1 MSSSVFIESSSQA
14 ADASNYASTSDSN
27 LVVVYGKNGISFDDK
42 GLENLIEEKKI
53 SSISVIRLTS
63 PTPSM
68 QDEEDEAEKLEEML
82 RRQELG
88 SAEESF
94 GSEEEANSSS
104 GDDKNDT
111 AGNGDS
117 SNDDDNGERKAYNE
131 SDNESS
137 EENKTKQRKQP
148 RRRGRQPNIVKQK
161 KTARRRKRERPEIV
175 GLRLEEF
182 YPPED
187 ANEIIKEALKMAGL
201 QSDKKSKSD
210 YDFQLFVIQNDHC
223 YTPFTSPT
231 QMKAKLAADKL
242 EAEKQAASRKVG
254 VLQPTAGKQLFVRK
268 KQTQQNLHA
277 KTENLL
283 KSNVASGNL
292 TKDKGL
298 AASHKFKKDTKDRQK
313 PTADEDFADDD
324 EANRTSFEENDAE
337 AGGVDD
343 ESDLSGSEESAETDN
358 DRDSDL
364 DFDVNNPK
372 GRKRKVKLLK
382 TQKRVL
388 SVGKVNQ
395 KSRRFCSQ
403 DEPAELPNKTTI
415 SSSLP
420 TCSPSTLAQRQK
432 SIVKIISDPGRITV
446 RSTPSKVVHLMG
458 SNTHNT
464 LSPAIA
470 ALPPIPKKQN
480 ENKIL
485 LNTTTST
492 ATPVTFSSVAAT
504 STSVTLSPKTFVFV
518 KGPIEQKSAVQ
529 SSPQTHKEI
538 IINKQVMSSPKTK
551 GFTDLTTLIEQTE
564 KQTPIKVTAP
574 PTTPKSS
581 HTATI
586 TSVVTLTPT
595 STAALKGFM
604 PIETA
609 AKNQLPAQISIQTH
623 QSSSELEAEHD
634 KQLDLI
640 NSIVQD
646 EMKKSNEKADEQI
659 RNINE
664 NIPELVKMLESTEKV
679 LVNTNTQRGNVTE
692 TTQNINQLT
701 DVSSNNSSSVNKNI
715 TGQQSVKHL
724 PAPASVT
731 PVVSTNNLVGG
742 IDITSASLLATP
754 EGEADDTD
762 DLPDDILQQVVE
774 LIKDDKTLQEAVE
787 KQVFGTGVCSDQIMN
802 NNLIVNQNPPPLA
815 PISQQ
820 PVTMQEIPQTT
831 PSKSI
836 IQMAI
841 SNVPTTLPTPV
852 LTTPQTPVITTRTT
866 IITPTTSTTATG
878 QISKISPLIRKEPI
892 QIIRGNGRVITL
904 PPIEAPTTRAKRR
917 AQAQPNTSGATASAS
932 VSNTSFVAAAVLS
945 ESSLDSSM
953 HSNSSMTAASGSS
966 AATVQEKKV
975 TDANNRRRGSKETIM
990 ATGSAAAGATNQKVT
1005 KTQKAAAKK
1014 GAAKASAAKAKVETE
1029 ATDSEEDDDDDPNK
1043 LWCICRQPHNNRFM
1057 ICCDVCEDWF
1067 HGTCVSITKAMGLEM
1082 EQKGIDWTCPKCLK
1096 KQEEKKQPKITEML
1110 IKKPNEPTTT
1120 PVVISSTPP
1129 TLITTVVGSIAN
1141 VSNTTTTNV
1150 TTSSIDILN
1159 ITPKKDSNVQ
1169 NLETSSHIK
1178 LQSGQIINLK
1188 DYSMTTNK
1196 RATIIQTSTSSTTGN
1211 LTAGQKKLYVTSGQ
1225 ANLKMASQP
1234 GNPIRTIT
1242 VVKQLSTPPQLQQH
1256 HNIKIIK
1263 TITPTATAA
1272 SGTSLNISTTAA
1284 PATTTTPS
1292 VPATVSSTPT
1302 SSKVSE
1308 SSTLCIVCKKIAR
1321 SNSIYCSDDC
1331 IRKHA
1336 QNALNTIMHKTQTD
1350 SSATSSPLN
1359 KSVAE
1364 DKTKRKPKGLFEE
1377 LLSAA
1382 DRKPKVE
1389 RVNVYER
1396 KSGRVITGN
1405 SAPTVVNLKKWLQDN
1420 PTFEVI
1426 QPGSAQALE
1435 LEKKQ
1440 KLRTQ
1445 YSSSP
1450 TILKSAASSPPPL
1463 KMFSVTSSAAA
1474 VNKNDSNSGTS
1485 QGHSSPQIQI
1495 KTNKNIT
1502 DFLKTT
1508 SSSTSTSPRPNT
1520 PKQLQK
1526 YPQQVGIKPDKVAK
1540 TPEDAK
1546 NASKD
1551 KTSTTKRQTST
1562 ESAGK
1567 SSGHD
1572 GEPIRGVVRRTLK
1585 EQLLLRIKEE
1595 TSSSTDTE
1603 TNNET
1608 INKVNNMPK
1617 LSEEE
1622 VEEFAKATELEMYH
1636 YFNRDTGTKYKAK
1649 YRSLVFNI
1657 KDRKNHTLFA
1667 KICGKLI
1674 EPKQLVRMSP
1684 EELASQELAQWREQE
1699 NKHQLEMIK
1708 KSELDLLACAKN
1720 YVLKTHKGEEV
1731 IEGKSSDYASVD
1743 ITIPVEDVVSAL
1755 NKSELPD
1762 DSTSAVTRKE
1772 SLTHWPEADS
1782 TLLSHSHLL
1791 SPTVT
1796 HTLHDEDKTKSSS
1809 SHLKEK
1815 DREREKE
1822 KDREREKDKERSRGR
1837 ERERE
1842 KRHKSKDRHHDKSR
1856 SRKRSRSHSRSR
1868 SRDKG
1873 EKRHKSSHK
1882 EEKREREE
1890 RVRGDKERVK
1900 DRTEREHHSDGN
1912 ERKTSST
1919 ETKKST
1925 AAQSKQPSK
1934 KHHEQPTKAA
1944 INPLETYNLID
1955 QILESTKTVEEA
1967 ANLVSDRDKEK
1978 ESESYRKNTVT
1989 PQPVQAATS
1998 TVSTS
2003 SGSADSAIVV
2013 DIPSN
2018 LSSTESDQEPSSTVS
2033 IPTPPHDPYS
2043 RFIACSSPSSSYSSD
2058 LQYTV
2063 TSLWTGNINMVDV
2076 TSFQLTLQPI
2086 VGNSIGLAKL
2096 LPKELDVV
2104 GRIGPETVWDYISK
2118 IKKSPNKEIVVIR
2131 LIPANESETIAYKIL
2146 YEYLDNRKRLGV
2158 IKSTSSQIKDF
2169 YIYPLGAGKNV
2180 PALLQPSE
2188 PVDFYDDPYRPDVL
2202 IGIIIRV
2209 VVSKRANPISSQTVL
2224 SGAGTSSM
2232 INKLSNRVNDT
2243 DTFTPPG
2250 SPKPK
2255 KHRQTIAT
2263 HKVDEID
2270 IDAIIKAPIAAK
2282 AQKATIAAP
2291 LTKLNDAD
2299 EPYSPGGSSDDDLP
2313 LLPVKMPSN
2322 VDHMQAA
2329 EDELK
2334 RKMEEINRQIAA
2346 QEMEIAGLLTGEP
2359 TAFGSAS
2366 ASSSNVLA
2374 NISIPSNLSQI
2385 LASIKTTGKDQSV
2398 VPPPPPLIGSLL
2410 KSSSGAMVTSATEEE
2425 YNPAES
2431 MGSTFEDKNSA
2442 TGSNTSSTSL
2452 LAKLSEAELLSMV
2465 PDDIVITPNKPT
2477 RYEEPPPPGV

>member
-14 ADASNYASTSDSN
+14 ADANDYASTSDSN

-94 GSEEEANSSS
+94 GSEDEANSSS
-104 GDDKNDT
+104 SDDKND
-111 AGNGDS
+111 AEGNGGDS

-137 EENKTKQRKQP
+137 EESKTKQRKQP
-148 RRRGRQPNIVKQK
+148 RRRGRQPNMVKQK

-231 QMKAKLAADKL
+231 QMKAKLDADKL
-242 EAEKQAASRKVG
+242 EAEKQAATRKVG
-254 VLQPTAGKQLFVRK
+254 VLQPTAGKQLFMRK
-268 KQTQQNLHA
+268 KQPQQNVHT
-277 KTENLL
+277 KMENLL
-283 KSNVASGNL
+283 KSGNL
-292 TKDKGL
+292 SKDKGM

-324 EANRTSFEENDAE
+324 EANRSSFDENSAE
-337 AGGVDD
+337 AGGGDD
-343 ESDLSGSEESAETDN
+343 ESDVSGSEESAETDN

-382 TQKRVL
+382 TQKRSL

-395 KSRRFCSQ
+395 KSRRYCSQ
-403 DEPAELPNKTTI
+403 DEPVELPNKATI
-415 SSSLP
+415 TSALP

-485 LNTTTST
+485 LNTPTST
-492 ATPVTFSSVAAT
+492 TTPVTFSSVSATAT
-504 STSVTLSPKTFVFV
+504 SVNLAPKTFVFV
-518 KGPIEQKSAVQ
+518 KGPIEQKCAVQ

-538 IINKQVMSSPKTK
+538 VINKQVMSSPKTK

-564 KQTPIKVTAP
+564 KQTPIKVVAP

-609 AKNQLPAQISIQTH
+609 AKSQLPAQISIQTH

-679 LVNTNTQRGNVTE
+679 LVNTNTQERNVTE
-692 TTQNINQLT
+692 ISNVNQLT
-701 DVSSNNSSSVNKNI
+701 GVNNNNSSSSSSDMNKNI
-715 TGQQSVKHL
+715 TGQQSVQHL
-724 PAPASVT
+724 PAPTSVT

-762 DLPDDILQQVVE
+762 DLPDDILQQMVE

-787 KQVFGTGVCSDQIMN
+787 KQVFGTGVCSDQGMN

-820 PVTMQEIPQTT
+820 PVNMQEIPQTN

-841 SNVPTTLPTPV
+841 SNVPTTLPTPM
-852 LTTPQTPVITTRTT
+852 LTTSQTPVITTRTT
-866 IITPTTSTTATG
+866 IITPTTPTTSTTSTG

-892 QIIRGNGRVITL
+892 QIVRGNGRVITL

-917 AQAQPNTSGATASAS
+917 AQAQPNTSGTTANTS
-932 VSNTSFVAAAVLS
+932 VGNTSFVPAAVLN

-953 HSNSSMTAASGSS
+953 HSNSSMTATSGSS

-975 TDANNRRRGSKETIM
+975 IDANNRRRGSKETIL
-990 ATGSAAAGATNQKVT
+990 ATGATTAAGATNQKVT

-1110 IKKPNEPTTT
+1110 IKKTNEPTAT

-1129 TLITTVVGSIAN
+1129 TLITTVVGSVAN

-1159 ITPKKDSNVQ
+1159 ITTKKDANSQ

-1263 TITPTATAA
+1263 TITPTATSAT
-1272 SGTSLNISTTAA
+1272 GTSLNISPTAA
-1284 PATTTTPS
+1284 TANPSTSSVSTTVT
-1292 VPATVSSTPT
+1292 STPT
-1302 SSKVSE
+1302 SSKISE
-1308 SSTLCIVCKKIAR
+1308 NSTLCIVCKKVAR

-1336 QNALNTIMHKTQTD
+1336 QNALNTLMHKTQSD
-1350 SSATSSPLN
+1350 SSATSSPMN

-1440 KLRTQ
+1440 KLRIQ

-1450 TILKSAASSPPPL
+1450 TILKTAASSPPPL
-1463 KMFSVTSSAAA
+1463 KMFSAASS
-1474 VNKNDSNSGTS
+1474 TT
-1485 QGHSSPQIQI
+1485 QGHSSPQIQVKAN
-1495 KTNKNIT
+1495 KTIT
-1502 DFLKTT
+1502 DFLKST
-1508 SSSTSTSPRPNT
+1508 SSSSSTSPRPST

-1540 TPEDAK
+1540 TPDDAK
-1546 NASKD
+1546 TASKD

-1595 TSSSTDTE
+1595 TSSATDTE
-1603 TNNET
+1603 GKDDT
-1608 INKVNNMPK
+1608 NKVNNVPK

-1636 YFNRDTGTKYKAK
+1636 YFNRDTGNKYKSK

-1731 IEGKSSDYASVD
+1731 IEGKSSDYANVD

-1762 DSTSAVTRKE
+1762 DSIAAVSRKE

-1791 SPTVT
+1791 SPSVT
-1796 HTLHDEDKTKSSS
+1796 HSLHDEDKTKSSS

-1815 DREREKE
+1815 DKEREKE
-1822 KDREREKDKERSRGR
+1822 KDREREREKERSRGR

-1912 ERKTSST
+1912 ERKPSST

-1925 AAQSKQPSK
+1925 VTQSKQSGK
-1934 KHHEQPTKAA
+1934 KHHEPPTKTAN
-1944 INPLETYNLID
+1944 NPLETYNLID

-1967 ANLVSDRDKEK
+1967 ANLVLDRDKEK
-1978 ESESYRKNTVT
+1978 ESDSYRKNVVT

-2003 SGSADSAIVV
+2003 SGSTDSAIVV
-2013 DIPSN
+2013 DIPSH

-2043 RFIACSSPSSSYSSD
+2043 RFIACSSPSSSFSSD
-2058 LQYTV
+2058 LHYTV
-2063 TSLWTGNINMVDV
+2063 ISLWTGNINMVDV

-2146 YEYLDNRKRLGV
+2146 YEYLDNRNRLGV
-2158 IKSTSSQIKDF
+2158 IKSTSSHIKDF

-2209 VVSKRANPISSQTVL
+2209 VVSKRANPITSQTL
-2224 SGAGTSSM
+2224 LTGAGTSSM

-2250 SPKPK
+2250 SPKHK
-2255 KHRQTIAT
+2255 KHRQTIAA

-2270 IDAIIKAPIAAK
+2270 IDAIIKAPITAK
-2282 AQKATIAAP
+2282 AQKAAIAAP
-2291 LTKLNDAD
+2291 STKLNDAD

-2313 LLPVKMPSN
+2313 LLPVKMSTN

-2410 KSSSGAMVTSATEEE
+2410 KSSSSATEEE

-2431 MGSTFEDKNSA
+2431 IGSTFEDKNTA

>member
-14 ADASNYASTSDSN
+14 VDSSDFASTSDSN

-82 RRQELG
+82 RRQEIG
-88 SAEESF
+88 SAEDSF
-94 GSEEEANSSS
+94 SSVDEGNSSS

-111 AGNGDS
+111 AGNCDS
-117 SNDDDNGERKAYNE
+117 SNDDENEDRKAFKD
-131 SDNESS
+131 SDVSS
-137 EENKTKQRKQP
+137 EENKSKQRKLP
-148 RRRGRQPNIVKQK
+148 RRRGRQPNLVKPK
-161 KTARRRKRERPEIV
+161 KTFRRRRRERPEIV

-182 YPPED
+182 YPPDD

-201 QSDKKSKSD
+201 ESESEKKRKSD
-210 YDFQLFVIQNDHC
+210 YEFQLFVIQNDHC

-242 EAEKQAASRKVG
+242 EAEKQAASRKLS
-254 VLQPTAGKQLFVRK
+254 VLQPTVGKQLFVRK
-268 KQTQQNLHA
+268 KLQQNIQP
-277 KTENLL
+277 KSDNSL
-283 KSNVASGNL
+283 KSNISQTIF
-292 TKDKGL
+292 TKDKSL
-298 AASHKFKKDTKDRQK
+298 PVTHKVKKDTKDK
-313 PTADEDFADDD
+313 KGIPDEDFLDDD
-324 EANRTSFEENDAE
+324 DDIHSSFDENDDDAQ
-337 AGGVDD
+337 GDD
-343 ESDLSGSEESAETDN
+343 ESDLSGSDQSAETDN

-372 GRKRKVKLLK
+372 GRKRKAKLLK
-382 TQKRVL
+382 THKRSL
-388 SVGKVNQ
+388 SAGKVNL
-395 KSRRFCSQ
+395 KSRRYCSQ
-403 DEPAELPNKTTI
+403 DEPIELPNKTNIT
-415 SSSLP
+415 SNLP
-420 TCSPSTLAQRQK
+420 TCSPSSLMQRPK

-446 RSTPSKVVHLMG
+446 RSTPSNVVHLLG
-458 SNTHNT
+458 PTNV

-480 ENKIL
+480 ENKSL
-485 LNTTTST
+485 LNKTACGPTSI
-492 ATPVTFSSVAAT
+492 
-504 STSVTLSPKTFVFV
+504 TLSPKTYVLL

-529 SSPQTHKEI
+529 PSPQTHKEI
-538 IINKQVMSSPKTK
+538 VINKQVMSSPKTK

-564 KQTPIKVTAP
+564 NQAPIKVVAP
-574 PTTPKSS
+574 PITPKSS

-604 PIETA
+604 SIETA
-609 AKNQLPAQISIQTH
+609 ARNQLPAQISIQTH

-646 EMKKSNEKADEQI
+646 EMKKSNEKADDQI
-659 RNINE
+659 TNINE

-679 LVNTNTQRGNVTE
+679 LVNTNTQGRIVTE
-692 TTQNINQLT
+692 TQQNINQMT
-701 DVSSNNSSSVNKNI
+701 GGCASIITVNKHIPGNQNI
-715 TGQQSVKHL
+715 HL
-724 PAPASVT
+724 PHTTVT
-731 PVVSTNNLVGG
+731 PSVSTNNLVGG

-754 EGEADDTD
+754 EGDGDDTD

-787 KQVFGTGVCSDQIMN
+787 KQVFGTGVCSDQGIGSNM
-802 NNLIVNQNPPPLA
+802 LVNQNPPPLA
-815 PISQQ
+815 PISQP
-820 PVTMQEIPQTT
+820 PVRIQEIPQTS
-831 PSKSI
+831 SKSI

-841 SNVPTTLPTPV
+841 SNVPTTLASPLQTKP
-852 LTTPQTPVITTRTT
+852 TPVITTRTT
-866 IITPTTSTTATG
+866 IITPTTVTATG
-878 QISKISPLIRKEPI
+878 QVSKISPLIRKEPI

-917 AQAQPNTSGATASAS
+917 AQAQPNPTTTTSS
-932 VSNTSFVAAAVLS
+932 VGNTSFVPTAALS

-953 HSNSSMTAASGSS
+953 HSNSSMTVASGSS
-966 AATVQEKKV
+966 AVTVQEKKIS
-975 TDANNRRRGSKETIM
+975 DANNRRRGSKETII
-990 ATGSAAAGATNQKVT
+990 AAAAASNQKAT
-1005 KTQKAAAKK
+1005 KTQKTAAKK
-1014 GAAKASAAKAKVETE
+1014 GGGKANTSKAKVETE

-1082 EQKGIDWTCPKCLK
+1082 EQKGIDWTCPKCIK
-1096 KQEEKKQPKITEML
+1096 KHEEKTQPKITEML
-1110 IKKPNEPTTT
+1110 IKKPTVIEKSEPSLT
-1120 PVVISSTPP
+1120 PVPISSTMTSTPS
-1129 TLITTVVGSIAN
+1129 LITSVATVQ
-1141 VSNTTTTNV
+1141 NTPTTNV
-1150 TTSSIDILN
+1150 TASSIDILN
-1159 ITPKKDSNVQ
+1159 ITPKKDSTVQ
-1169 NLETSSHIK
+1169 NLEMTPHLK

-1188 DYSMTTNK
+1188 DYSTTSTK
-1196 RATIIQTSTSSTTGN
+1196 RATIIQTSTSNTSGGAI
-1211 LTAGQKKLYVTSGQ
+1211 TAGQKKLYVTSGQ
-1225 ANLKMASQP
+1225 ANLKMSSQP
-1234 GNPIRTIT
+1234 GTPIRTIT
-1242 VVKQLSTPPQLQQH
+1242 VVKHLSAPQLQQH

-1263 TITPTATAA
+1263 TIPPATTTAA
-1272 SGTSLNISTTAA
+1272 HSFNISTTAA
-1284 PATTTTPS
+1284 TATHTAS
-1292 VPATVSSTPT
+1292 VSSTST
-1302 SSKVSE
+1302 STASLSE

-1321 SNSIYCSDDC
+1321 TNSIYCSDDC

-1336 QNALNTIMHKTQTD
+1336 QNALNTIMNKSQSDTG
-1350 SSATSSPLN
+1350 ATSSPLN

-1364 DKTKRKPKGLFEE
+1364 DKTKRKSKGLFEE

-1405 SAPTVVNLKKWLQDN
+1405 SAPTVANLKKWLQDN

-1445 YSSSP
+1445 HSSSP
-1450 TILKSAASSPPPL
+1450 TIFKSATSSPPPL
-1463 KMFSVTSSAAA
+1463 KMFSVTSGVAT
-1474 VNKNDSNSGTS
+1474 NKMDSSVGSSQS
-1485 QGHSSPQIQI
+1485 QGHSPQIQI
-1495 KTNKNIT
+1495 KSNKNIT
-1502 DFLKTT
+1502 DFLKNT
-1508 SSSTSTSPRPNT
+1508 SSNIASPRPTT
-1520 PKQLQK
+1520 PKQLLK
-1526 YPQQVGIKPDKVAK
+1526 YPQQVGIKPDKVPK
-1540 TPEDAK
+1540 TPEDSK
-1546 NASKD
+1546 MASKE
-1551 KTSTTKRQTST
+1551 KTSATKRQTST
-1562 ESAGK
+1562 ETSGK
-1567 SSGHD
+1567 SSSND

-1585 EQLLLRIKEE
+1585 EQFLLRIKEE
-1595 TSSSTDTE
+1595 TSSSSSTETDTKDE
-1603 TNNET
+1603 TS
-1608 INKVNNMPK
+1608 KVNNVHK
-1617 LSEEE
+1617 LTEEE
-1622 VEEFAKATELEMYH
+1622 IEEFAKSTEIEMYH

-1731 IEGKSSDYASVD
+1731 IEGKSSDYANVD
-1743 ITIPVEDVVSAL
+1743 ITIPIEDVVSAL
-1755 NKSELPD
+1755 NKSDVPD
-1762 DSTSAVTRKE
+1762 DAATAQTRKE
-1772 SLTHWPEADS
+1772 SQTHWQDADS
-1782 TLLSHSHLL
+1782 TLFSHSHLL
-1791 SPTVT
+1791 SPTIT
-1796 HTLHDEDKTKSSS
+1796 HSLHDEDKTKLSS
-1809 SHLKEK
+1809 SHFR

-1822 KDREREKDKERSRGR
+1822 KERDKEKDRTRGR
-1837 ERERE
+1837 ERDRE

-1882 EEKREREE
+1882 DEKREREE
-1890 RVRGDKERVK
+1890 RLRGDKERVK
-1900 DRTEREHHSDGN
+1900 DRSEREHHSDGI
-1912 ERKTSST
+1912 EKKPLS
-1919 ETKKST
+1919 ETKKSISS
-1925 AAQSKQPSK
+1925 QSRQPGK
-1934 KHHEQPTKAA
+1934 KHYEQPKAT

-1967 ANLVSDRDKEK
+1967 ANIVSDRDKEK
-1978 ESESYRKNTVT
+1978 ESDSYRKSAVT
-1989 PQPVQAATS
+1989 PQPVQPATS

-2003 SGSADSAIVV
+2003 SSDSAIVV

-2018 LSSTESDQEPSSTVS
+2018 LTSTESDQEPSSTVS

-2043 RFIACSSPSSSYSSD
+2043 RFIACSSPSSSFSSD
-2058 LQYTV
+2058 LQYTII
-2063 TSLWTGNINMVDV
+2063 SLWTGNINMVDV
-2076 TSFQLTLQPI
+2076 TSFQLSLQPI
-2086 VGNSIGLAKL
+2086 VGNSTGLAKL

-2131 LIPANESETIAYKIL
+2131 LIPASESETVAYKIL
-2146 YEYLDNRKRLGV
+2146 YEYLDNRNRLGV

-2180 PALLQPSE
+2180 PNLLQPTE
-2188 PVDFYDDPYRPDVL
+2188 PVEFYDDPYRPDVL

-2209 VVSKRANPISSQTVL
+2209 VVSKRANSITSQTVL
-2224 SGAGTSSM
+2224 GGASTSAA
-2232 INKLSNRVNDT
+2232 INKLSNRANDT

-2255 KHRQTIAT
+2255 KHRQSIAA

-2270 IDAIIKAPIAAK
+2270 VDAIIKAPIAAK
-2282 AQKATIAAP
+2282 AHKVISPP
-2291 LTKLNDAD
+2291 LTKLDDNDAD

-2313 LLPVKMPSN
+2313 LLPVKVPSN
-2322 VDHMQAA
+2322 MDHMQAA

-2359 TAFGSAS
+2359 TGFGSAS
-2366 ASSSNVLA
+2366 TSSSNVLA

-2385 LASIKTTGKDQSV
+2385 LASIKTSGKDQSV
-2398 VPPPPPLIGSLL
+2398 IPPPPPLIGSLL
-2410 KSSSGAMVTSATEEE
+2410 KTSSASATTFAVEEE
-2425 YNPAES
+2425 YNPAEGT
-2431 MGSTFEDKNSA
+2431 GSTYETKNTA
-2442 TGSNTSSTSL
+2442 TGSNTNSTSL

-2477 RYEEPPPPGV
+2477 TRYEEPPPPGV